1 MAKNKKDASYY
12 ENELQDAVQK
22 YHYYESEQTPGTPN
36 LAAMEMQKDRYE
48 KAKQNLQSL
57 AKNGGYIP
65 KGKLKDIFSKE
76 NIEEAAAMVFNP
88 IKETLTQGNEL
99 TAEENKTPAKT
110 KEEKKAEQTEINK
123 KAKAQYDATFGE
135 GYTGEPL
142 NFNDQGEVI
151 LDEEPVTEEITEDVT
166 TTPEAE
172 TVTTTEET
180 IPEVTTNAETTPAKK
195 SFDWRNSIED
205 MARYGGALYDSLTA
219 MHKRKANQA
228 AALSGFAGQYGST
241 TPIFAEEETEAPL
254 EKLRKQAY
262 ENYTS
267 QMRAAQEAENKALQ
281 TDIKNKYKSIYDID
295 AQNTAERQAYINEKL
310 GTVQNDLNI
319 NLNKKL
325 REMNKAEL
333 TDYLKRLQDNL
344 DKISDRIKDEGFING
359 LKNSLPDL
367 IRLSQEGQLT
377 GQMIGTNAD
386 VVGNSITGALDA
398 GSTIGTL
405 LSKVF

>member
-1 MAKNKKDASYY
+1 MAKDKKKKKTIFDLT
-12 ENELQDAVQK
+12 EDELIEQIKTSQAEGDMLNYVAAKDELERRKTEQDRKTA
-22 YHYYESEQTPGTPN
+22 
-36 LAAMEMQKDRYE
+36 
-48 KAKQNLQSL
+48 
-57 AKNGGYIP
+57 
-65 KGKLKDIFSKE
+65 
-76 NIEEAAAMVFNP
+76 
-88 IKETLTQGNEL
+88 
-99 TAEENKTPAKT
+99 AEENPDKVEKFQASKIPEYIGEAASLITPSKLVEGAKT
-110 KEEKKAEQTEINK
+110 YASNLGAQTPEDRELYKKAAEEYNK
-123 KAKAQYDATFGE
+123 TFG
-135 GYTGEPL
+135 T
-142 NFNDQGEVI
+142 DT
-151 LDEEPVTEEITEDVT
+151 EEPVTEEITEDVT

-205 MARYGGALYDSLTA
+205 MAKYGGALYDSLTA